1 MALRGR
7 GGAEPEVGLGVGRSS
22 WLPEREWGVGTTPF
36 PGVGVR
42 MTGSTGGIREWSEGC
57 REKQE
62 MGGQEEGVA
71 RRRSKEA

>member
-1 MALRGR
+1 M
-7 GGAEPEVGLGVGRSS
+7 
-22 WLPEREWGVGTTPF
+22 
-36 PGVGVR
+36 R
-42 MTGSTGGIREWSEGC
+42 MTGSTGGIGEWSEGC

>member
-1 MALRGR
+1 M
-7 GGAEPEVGLGVGRSS
+7 GRSS

-42 MTGSTGGIREWSEGC
+42 MTGSTGGIGEWSEGC

-62 MGGQEEGVA
+62 MGGQEE
-71 RRRSKEA
+71 EENIL